1 MSPRRD
7 FAAEFADT
15 WLLAGARTPWVDYC
29 GALGGVSPTDLGIL
43 AARAAIAR
51 AAIDPADIDSVLAGS
66 MAQADFDAYMLP
78 RHVGLYAGVPIAT
91 PALMV
96 QRICG
101 TGFELFRQAADQI
114 ALGYASLALVVGAE
128 SMTRNPIAAY
138 THRGGFRLGA
148 PVEFKDFLWEALD
161 DPAPGVSMIQT
172 AENLAARYGIQRE
185 EVDAFAARS
194 FDRALR
200 AQAAG
205 HFDEEIVPAAGEVF
219 ELAGYAP
226 RAIALPRRVE
236 RVAADTHPRPTPL
249 DVLARLK
256 TVYPGGVQTAGNSA
270 ALVDGAAAAV
280 VAAGEVVRVRGLE
293 PLARLRGVA
302 VVGVAPEVMG
312 IGPAPAIRA
321 LLARCGLRLD
331 DIDLFEINEAQG
343 AQTLAVQRELGLD
356 GERLNVNGGSI
367 ALGHPLAA
375 TGVRLTLTLAH
386 ELRRRGARFGIGSA
400 CIGGGQGIALLL
412 ENTAASGRAPTGR
425 TQ

>member
-1 MSPRRD
+1 MNPRRD
-7 FAAEFADT
+7 FAARFDDT

-51 AAIDPADIDSVLAGS
+51 AGVDPTAIDSVLAGS

-78 RHVGLYAGVPIAT
+78 RHIGLYSGVPIAV

-114 ALGYASLALVVGAE
+114 ALGYARLALVVGAE

-138 THRGGFRLGA
+138 THRSGFKLGA
-148 PVEFKDFLWEALD
+148 AVEFKDFLWEALD
-161 DPAPGVSMIQT
+161 DPAARVSMIRT
-172 AENLAARYGIQRE
+172 AENLALRYGISRE
-185 EVDAFAARS
+185 EVDAYAACS
-194 FDRALR
+194 FERALQ
-200 AQAAG
+200 AQSQG
-205 HFDEEIVPAAGEVF
+205 LFDAEIVPVATEVF
-219 ELAGYAP
+219 ELAGYES

-236 RVAADTHPRPTPL
+236 NVAADTHPRATPA
-249 DVLARLK
+249 DVLARLGP
-256 TVYPGGVQTAGNSA
+256 VYPGGVQTAGNSA

-280 VAAGEVVRVRGLE
+280 VASGDVVRAQGLE
-293 PLARLRGVA
+293 PLVRLRGVA

-321 LLARCGLRLD
+321 LLARCDLRLA
-331 DIDLFEINEAQG
+331 DIDLFEVNEAQG

-356 GERLNVNGGSI
+356 LQRLNVNGGSI

-386 ELRRRGARFGIGSA
+386 ELRRRGARFGVGSA

-412 ENTAASGRAPTGR
+412 ENTGASVRAL
-425 TQ
+425 

>member
-7 FAAEFADT
+7 FAAEFPDA

-51 AAIDPADIDSVLAGS
+51 SGVDPATIDSVLAGS

-78 RHVGLYAGVPIAT
+78 RHVGLYAGVPIET

-114 ALGYASLALVVGAE
+114 TLGYAGLALVVGAE

-138 THRGGFRLGA
+138 THRSGFRLGA

-172 AENLAARYGIQRE
+172 AENLAARYDVSRT
-185 EVDAFAARS
+185 EVDAFAASS

-205 HFDEEIVPAAGEVF
+205 IFDEEIVPAASQVF

-226 RAIALPRRVE
+226 RGIALPRRVE
-236 RVAADTHPRPTPL
+236 RVPADTHPRATPH
-249 DVLARLK
+249 DVLAKLK

-280 VAAGEVVRVRGLE
+280 VASGDVVRVKGLA
-293 PLARLRGVA
+293 PLARLRAVA

-321 LLARCGLRLD
+321 LLARCGLRLQ

-343 AQTLAVQRELGLD
+343 AQTLAVQRELSLD
-356 GERLNVNGGSI
+356 PERLNVNGGSI

-386 ELRRRGARFGIGSA
+386 ELRRRGARLGIGSA

-412 ENTAASGRAPTGR
+412 ENTAATGRAL
-425 TQ
+425 

>member
-1 MSPRRD
+1 VSARRD
-7 FAAEFADT
+7 FAAAFDDA

-51 AAIDPADIDSVLAGS
+51 AGIEPAAIDSVLAGS

-78 RHVGLYAGVPIAT
+78 RHVGLYAGVPIAV

-101 TGFELFRQAADQI
+101 TGLELFRQAADQV
-114 ALGYASLALVVGAE
+114 ALGYAGLVLVVGAE

-161 DPAPGVSMIQT
+161 DPAARVSMIRT
-172 AENLAARYGIQRE
+172 AENLAVRYGIGRE

-200 AQAAG
+200 AQAQG
-205 HFDEEIVPAAGEVF
+205 LFDAEIVPAAGAVF
-219 ELAGYAP
+219 ELAGYEP
-226 RAIALPRRVE
+226 RTIALPRRVE
-236 RVAADTHPRPTPL
+236 RVASDTHPRPTTA
-249 DVLARLK
+249 DILARLK
-256 TVYPGGVQTAGNSA
+256 PVYPDGVQTAGNSA

-280 VAAGEVVRVRGLE
+280 VASGGVVRAQGLE

-321 LLARCGLRLD
+321 LLARCGLRLP
-331 DIDLFEINEAQG
+331 DIDLFEVNEAQG

-356 GERLNVNGGSI
+356 PERLNVNGGSI

-375 TGVRLTLTLAH
+375 TGVRLALTLAH
-386 ELRRRGARFGIGSA
+386 ELRRRGARLGIASA
-400 CIGGGQGIALLL
+400 CIGGGQGIALLI
-412 ENTAASGRAPTGR
+412 ENPAASGRAP
-425 TQ
+425 